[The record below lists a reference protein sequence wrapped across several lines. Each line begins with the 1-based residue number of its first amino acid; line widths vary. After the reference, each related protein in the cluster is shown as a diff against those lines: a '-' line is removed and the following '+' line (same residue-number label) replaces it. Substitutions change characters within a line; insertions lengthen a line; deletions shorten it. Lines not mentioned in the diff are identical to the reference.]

1 MSAPPE
7 PKVVGKGLQAKS
19 QSDLI
24 GSNHPVAPFVGNA
37 LEWSSYVYDDGT
49 TCGWQNPIR
58 LQHLRGAVAERAD
71 LCLRSYEGLMR
82 EDAPHG
88 KGVLVLGNGKG
99 GGIQRAARGDRRGSS
114 LSCLCQHLSC
124 CQATQ

>member
-19 QSDLI
+19 QTDLI

-49 TCGWQNPIR
+49 TCG
-58 LQHLRGAVAERAD
+58 QHFPTLNQQLCRVGLVAD
-71 LCLRSYEGLMR
+71 M
-82 EDAPHG
+82 
-88 KGVLVLGNGKG
+88 
-99 GGIQRAARGDRRGSS
+99 
-114 LSCLCQHLSC
+114 
-124 CQATQ
+124 ATAQV

>member
-19 QSDLI
+19 QTDLI

-49 TCGWQNPIR
+49 TCGQ
-58 LQHLRGAVAERAD
+58 D
-71 LCLRSYEGLMR
+71 LPTLTSTCAILAWWLTWSPRRFEGLMR

-99 GGIQRAARGDRRGSS
+99 GGIQRAARGDR
-114 LSCLCQHLSC
+114 
-124 CQATQ
+124 